1 MIAVKD
7 ATLKYSNGKGIFDLN
22 FKVKKGEVFG
32 YMGPDGAGK
41 TATISML
48 MGFTRLN
55 KGIAT
60 IAGLNCA
67 KKAATIQKNLGY
79 VPGELSFFE
88 DMRVNEFLNFMT
100 HMRGKK
106 NQKNQKTRESL
117 IERFELET
125 RGKIE
130 RLSIGMKQKLA
141 IVTAFMHDPEL
152 LLLDEPTSGLDPKMQ
167 TRFVDLILEEKKRG
181 KTILIASQKFG
192 EIERTC
198 DRVAVIKDG
207 RIVEQNDAIKL
218 KSAEIKSYL
227 VKFGAPP
234 NLEELKR
241 YGFGFKQF
249 AENNYEITVAGD
261 HIDLLVKVLSK
272 EKVLVLN
279 SNAQTLEEIFLKY
292 YGKEMQK
299 A

>member
-22 FKVKKGEVFG
+22 FKVQKGEVFG
-32 YMGPDGAGK
+32 CMGPESAGK
-41 TATISML
+41 TTTISML
-48 MGFTRLN
+48 MGFSRLN
-55 KGIAT
+55 KGVAT

-67 KKAATIQKNLGY
+67 KKAATIKKNLGY
-79 VPGELSFFE
+79 IPGELAFFE
-88 DMRVNEFLNFMT
+88 NMRVNEFLNFMA
-100 HMRGKK
+100 HMRGKT
-106 NQKNQKTRESL
+106 QKNQKIREAL

-130 RLSIGMKQKLA
+130 RLSIEMKQKLA
-141 IVTAFMHDPEL
+141 IVTAFMHDPEV
-152 LLLDEPTSGLDPKMQ
+152 LLLDEPTSNLDPRMQ

-198 DRVAVIKDG
+198 DRVAVIKEG
-207 RIVEQNDAIKL
+207 HIVEQNEAIKL
-218 KSAEIKSYL
+218 KSAETKSYL

-241 YGFGFKQF
+241 YGFGFKKL
-249 AENNYEITVAGD
+249 AENNYEITAAGD

-272 EKVLVLN
+272 EKVIVFN

>member
-7 ATLKYSNGKGIFDLN
+7 ATLKYSKGKGIFDLN

-41 TATISML
+41 TTTISML
-48 MGFTRLN
+48 VGFSRLN
-55 KGIAT
+55 KGVAT

-67 KKAATIQKNLGY
+67 KQAATIQKNLGY

-88 DMRVNEFLNFMT
+88 NMRVNEFLNFMT
-100 HMRGKK
+100 HLRGKT
-106 NQKNQKTRESL
+106 QKNQKLRESL

-152 LLLDEPTSGLDPKMQ
+152 LLLDEPTSGLDPRMQ

-181 KTILIASQKFG
+181 KTILIASQKFE

-198 DRVAVIKDG
+198 DRVGIIKEG

-218 KSAEIKSYL
+218 KSAETKSYL

-241 YGFGFKQF
+241 YGFGLKQF
-249 AENNYEITVAGD
+249 AENNYEITAHGD

-292 YGKEMQK
+292 YGKEMIK